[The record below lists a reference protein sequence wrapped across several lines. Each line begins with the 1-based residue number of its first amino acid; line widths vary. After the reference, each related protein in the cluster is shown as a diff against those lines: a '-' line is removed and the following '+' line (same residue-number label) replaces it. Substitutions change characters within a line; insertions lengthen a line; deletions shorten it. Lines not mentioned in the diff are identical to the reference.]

1 MATIDQVCDSCR
13 EAIRAVF
20 DPGTGTRQSEVIAGD
35 LYVSD
40 CCFVRDEI
48 RFLNNGRLIFTT
60 QGKEGQRYC
69 ERYAVICRKL
79 VVIGGHKPGDF
90 TPCSPDDPG
99 SMYKSNNVITWFDR
113 LHVAQPG
120 APVSPSK
127 AAIGQDFDV
136 NHWQDQGQGN
146 DGRAGGNGASG
157 VDATTIASANG
168 RDGRSAPS
176 FALIAIE
183 VDIGPGD
190 VLTIDFDG
198 QNGGKGGL
206 GQDGGDGGH
215 GMGGREGDSD
225 TTWPGTGCDRQP
237 GSGGV
242 GGNGG
247 NGGIG
252 GRGGRGGDAGNIA
265 IVSTP
270 ANIGSGGA
278 FVSGKFV
285 YVNDGGDGGEGGNG
299 GFGGRGGRGGNP
311 GFKTSECD
319 NANTGADGAEGS
331 PSPGLGAGSPLTKG
345 PNGSNGAARGL
356 AFEALPPQG
365 TCADLLPVPIQITGA
380 LAPTVYCRG
389 FSTPDTGDGSLTGT
403 NLSQVVGAAVSVANV
418 TATVKGSSTD
428 TQLDLRFDMAGNS
441 GTGMGNL
448 ILHRV
453 FGPDH
458 VIPNALQVQR
468 FEVLSVAPG
477 SGARGNSVAVTITG
491 RCFDATAALQQV
503 NVSGISVN
511 AVNILVVD
519 DQHITCVFEIGN
531 LAALGARD
539 VTVRTGSRQHT
550 LLGAFTVT
558 S

>member
-1 MATIDQVCDSCR
+1 MATIDQVCDNCR
-13 EAIRAVF
+13 EAIRTVF

-99 SMYKSNNVITWFDR
+99 SMYKNNNVITWFDR
-113 LHVAQPG
+113 LHAAQPG

-146 DGRAGGNGASG
+146 DGRAGGNGTNG
-157 VDATTIASANG
+157 VDGTTVASANG

-247 NGGIG
+247 NGGTG

-278 FVSGKFV
+278 FV
-285 YVNDGGDGGEGGNG
+285 
-299 GFGGRGGRGGNP
+299 
-311 GFKTSECD
+311 
-319 NANTGADGAEGS
+319 
-331 PSPGLGAGSPLTKG
+331 
-345 PNGSNGAARGL
+345 
-356 AFEALPPQG
+356 
-365 TCADLLPVPIQITGA
+365 
-380 LAPTVYCRG
+380 
-389 FSTPDTGDGSLTGT
+389 
-403 NLSQVVGAAVSVANV
+403 
-418 TATVKGSSTD
+418 
-428 TQLDLRFDMAGNS
+428 
-441 GTGMGNL
+441 
-448 ILHRV
+448 
-453 FGPDH
+453 
-458 VIPNALQVQR
+458 
-468 FEVLSVAPG
+468 
-477 SGARGNSVAVTITG
+477 
-491 RCFDATAALQQV
+491 
-503 NVSGISVN
+503 
-511 AVNILVVD
+511 
-519 DQHITCVFEIGN
+519 
-531 LAALGARD
+531 
-539 VTVRTGSRQHT
+539 
-550 LLGAFTVT
+550 
-558 S
+558 